1 MNKVIKVLK
10 AMSWTL
16 DQVVTGLGITAL
28 GLILLFSYQNE
39 CDVTKVGGNIT
50 VQCESRS

>member
-1 MNKVIKVLK
+1 MDKLMKVLR
-10 AMSWTL
+10 AMNWTL
-16 DQVVTGLGITAL
+16 ELVVTGLGITAL

-50 VQCESRS
+50 VQCEPRS